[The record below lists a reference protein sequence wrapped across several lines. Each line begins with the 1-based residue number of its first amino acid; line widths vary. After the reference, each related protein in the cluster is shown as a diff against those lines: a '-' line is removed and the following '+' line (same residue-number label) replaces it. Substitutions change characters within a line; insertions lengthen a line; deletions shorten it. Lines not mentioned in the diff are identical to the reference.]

1 MQPIGLIVG
10 HGFTKAVQHHTART
24 VVFPSIAAPA
34 APADYDALS
43 GGRRAIVALD
53 GDRGDWL
60 VGADAATFGGAR
72 AVATLDRSRYRS
84 PAFVALARHALAQ
97 VASGPGPL
105 RILSGMPAAWFAD
118 GAARADLEAALI
130 EAAAP
135 WGDAVITVAPEA
147 AGVFYSHVFEPGG
160 LNLTRTAG
168 EAGVIDLGFRDANVA
183 RFADGRYVDG
193 ASIAGGTV
201 EAMKE
206 IRRLIAGAYG
216 LELSLADVDAAVR
229 AGGVWVEGQY
239 RPLPDGAAPAL
250 RRGVGA
256 IVAAGRSLWPNGGRS
271 LRALLIAGG
280 GAALIGEALRES
292 FPHATI
298 ISGAQ
303 LAGARG
309 FAAAAAAQITAAARR
324 AA

>member
-10 HGFTKAVQHHTART
+10 HGFTKAVNHYPNRT

-43 GGRRAIVALD
+43 GGRRAIVAL
-53 GDRGDWL
+53 GGESWL
-60 VGADAATFGGAR
+60 VGADATTFGGAR
-72 AVATLDRSRYRS
+72 AVATLDRSRYQT

-97 VASGPGPL
+97 VVTGPGPL

-135 WGDAVITVAPEA
+135 WGDAVITLAPEA
-147 AGVFYSHVFEPGG
+147 AGVFYDFVFETGN
-160 LNLTRTAG
+160 LNPHRTAG
-168 EAGVIDLGFRDANVA
+168 EVGVIDLGYRDANVA
-183 RFADGRYVDG
+183 RFADGRYVEG

-201 EAMKE
+201 EANKE

-229 AGGVWVEGQY
+229 AGGVCVDGAA
-239 RPLPDGAAPAL
+239 RPLPEGTPAAL

-271 LRALLIAGG
+271 LRALLLAGG
-280 GAALIGEALRES
+280 GAVLLSEALRES
-292 FPHATI
+292 FPHAQL

-309 FAAAAAAQITAAARR
+309 FAAAAAAQLAAAARR